1 MSHAATLVKPG
12 RLGEPAERLLVALA
26 AHGHEVV
33 ERPEALPD
41 GDAPVTLA
49 VSDGPFVF
57 DLLAVMRALK
67 AHRFRVLVLS
77 RLGAHP
83 DARAA
88 TLQRLWRLEEHVRA
102 TGVPT
107 LTLRLAPLVGPDT
120 PLWRKLRSRPALP
133 SGGRKLLNPVAERD
147 AIETLRRALDGR
159 AAWREWFEVAGAEA
173 VTLAELR
180 DLAASTRGERR
191 DGAWEPPLEEL
202 AEHRLAEWQPWA
214 DHFGLTP
221 TPLAA
226 WAAEGVA

>member
-1 MSHAATLVKPG
+1 MNATLVKPG
-12 RLGEPAERLLVALA
+12 PLGEPAERLLRALA
-26 AHGHEVV
+26 ALGHALV

-41 GDAPVTLA
+41 GDAPVTLV

-57 DLLAVMRALK
+57 DLLGVVRALK

-88 TLQRLWRLEEHVRA
+88 ALQRLWRLEEHVRA

-120 PLWRKLRSRPALP
+120 PLWRKLRTRPALP
-133 SGGRKLLNPVAERD
+133 NGGRKLVNPVAERD
-147 AIETLRRALDGR
+147 AIETLARALDGR
-159 AAWREWFEVAGAEA
+159 AAWRDWFEVAGAEA

-180 DLAASTRGERR
+180 DLAAHNRGETRG
-191 DGAWEPPLEEL
+191 GAWEPPLDEL
-202 AEHRLAEWQPWA
+202 AEHRLAEWEPWA
-214 DHFGLTP
+214 AHFGITP

-226 WAAEGVA
+226 WAGEGVA